1 MDGSIDGATTLYQ
14 YQYKYKYINVDIE
27 IEKRQTIQDY
37 LNELVVA

>member
-1 MDGSIDGATTLYQ
+1 MDESIDGATTL

>member
-14 YQYKYKYINVDIE
+14 YKYKYLNVDIE

>member
-1 MDGSIDGATTLYQ
+1 MDGWIDGATTL

>member
-1 MDGSIDGATTLYQ
+1 MDGSIDGATTL

-37 LNELVVA
+37 LNELMVA

>member
-14 YQYKYKYINVDIE
+14 YKYKYINVGIE

>member
-14 YQYKYKYINVDIE
+14 YKYKHINVDIE

>member
-14 YQYKYKYINVDIE
+14 YKYKYKYINVDIE

>member
-1 MDGSIDGATTLYQ
+1 MDGSIDGAPTL

-27 IEKRQTIQDY
+27 IEKRQTSQDY

>member
-1 MDGSIDGATTLYQ
+1 MDGSIDGAPTL

>member
-1 MDGSIDGATTLYQ
+1 MDGSIDGATTL

-27 IEKRQTIQDY
+27 IEKRRTIQDY

>member
-1 MDGSIDGATTLYQ
+1 MDGSIDGATTL

-27 IEKRQTIQDY
+27 IEKRQTSQDY

>member
-1 MDGSIDGATTLYQ
+1 MDGSIDGATTL